1 MLTDTARL
9 PQVYR
14 GGFYRVPAIRWIFNL
29 LLNFAWTVS
38 DISRRNLFGK
48 ADPRKVSSDT
58 EFTELV
64 NSFLWIT
71 EGSAA
76 YMYNYGNLGRGID
89 RTFPDNGSGSGSS
102 SANLATSAV
111 TSQQQQV
118 SAFISYLLKSFVILL
133 LKFKMSICM
142 NNNRWQLQ
150 YNFLNCSFKTTF

>member
-1 MLTDTARL
+1 MGTL
-9 PQVYR
+9 V
-14 GGFYRVPAIRWIFNL
+14 G
-29 LLNFAWTVS
+29 
-38 DISRRNLFGK
+38 
-48 ADPRKVSSDT
+48 SDT
-58 EFTELV
+58 EFTDLV

-71 EGSAA
+71 EESTA

-142 NNNRWQLQ
+142 NNNR
-150 YNFLNCSFKTTF
+150 